1 MMDSSDFDQQLNDA
15 IETLLQHGD
24 LDKGAPA
31 YGVALKAIHLG
42 YPSLTRM
49 EKALYDRVVVPALER
64 RSAMPASAQSE
75 TRVGA

>member
-1 MMDSSDFDQQLNDA
+1 MMDSEFDQQLNDA

-42 YPSLTRM
+42 YSSLTRM
-49 EKALYDRVVVPALER
+49 EKGLYDRVVVPALER
-64 RSAMPASAQSE
+64 RSVVSPTAQSE
-75 TRVGA
+75 NRVSA

>member
-1 MMDSSDFDQQLNDA
+1 MDSDFDRQLNDA

-64 RSAMPASAQSE
+64 RSATPAPSQSE

>member
-1 MMDSSDFDQQLNDA
+1 MDSDFDKPLAEA
-15 IETLLQHGD
+15 IETLLKYGD

-31 YGVALKAIHLG
+31 YGVALKAIHNG

-64 RSAMPASAQSE
+64 RRAGPAEVHSE
-75 TRVGA
+75 DRIGV

>member
-1 MMDSSDFDQQLNDA
+1 MDSDFDKPLAEA
-15 IETLLQHGD
+15 IEALLKYGD

-31 YGVALKAIHLG
+31 YGVALKAIHNG

-64 RSAMPASAQSE
+64 RRAAPAE
-75 TRVGA
+75 VHGEDRVGA

>member
-1 MMDSSDFDQQLNDA
+1 MDSDFDKPLAEA
-15 IETLLQHGD
+15 IETLLKYGD

-31 YGVALKAIHLG
+31 YGVALKAIHNG

-64 RSAMPASAQSE
+64 RRAGPAEVRSE
-75 TRVGA
+75 DRVGV

>member
-1 MMDSSDFDQQLNDA
+1 MDSDFDKPLAEA
-15 IETLLQHGD
+15 IETLLKYGD

-31 YGVALKAIHLG
+31 YGVALKAIHNG

-64 RSAMPASAQSE
+64 RRAAPAE
-75 TRVGA
+75 VHGEDRVGV

>member
-1 MMDSSDFDQQLNDA
+1 MMESDFDQQLNAA

-64 RSAMPASAQSE
+64 RSAMPASSQTE
-75 TRVGA
+75 HRVGA

>member
-1 MMDSSDFDQQLNDA
+1 MDAEFDQQLSDA
-15 IETLLQHGD
+15 IETLLKHGD

-31 YGVALKAIHLG
+31 YGVALKAIHNG

-64 RSAMPASAQSE
+64 RSIGLAVAHSESRLSA
-75 TRVGA
+75 

>member
-1 MMDSSDFDQQLNDA
+1 MDSDFDKPLAEA
-15 IETLLQHGD
+15 IETLLKYGD

-31 YGVALKAIHLG
+31 YGVALKAIHNG

-64 RSAMPASAQSE
+64 RRAAPAE
-75 TRVGA
+75 VHGEDRVGA

>member
-1 MMDSSDFDQQLNDA
+1 MDSDFDKPLADA
-15 IETLLQHGD
+15 IETLLEHGD

-31 YGVALKAIHLG
+31 YGVALKAIHNG

-64 RSAMPASAQSE
+64 RSVGPAAVPSE
-75 TRVGA
+75 DRVGV

>member
-1 MMDSSDFDQQLNDA
+1 MDAGFDQPLAEA
-15 IETLLQHGD
+15 IERLLKHGD

-31 YGVALKAIHLG
+31 YGVALKAIHNG

-64 RSAMPASAQSE
+64 RNAEPAAVHSE
-75 TRVGA
+75 DRLGA

>member
-1 MMDSSDFDQQLNDA
+1 MASDFDQQLHDA
-15 IETLLQHGD
+15 IETLLEHGD

-49 EKALYDRVVVPALER
+49 EKALYDRVIVPALER
-64 RSAMPASAQSE
+64 RSVTGAPASPRRDE
-75 TRVGA
+75 RVGV

>member
-1 MMDSSDFDQQLNDA
+1 MDSDFDKPLAEA
-15 IETLLQHGD
+15 IETLLKYGD

-31 YGVALKAIHLG
+31 YGVALKAIHNG

-64 RSAMPASAQSE
+64 RRAAPAEVHSE
-75 TRVGA
+75 DRVGA